1 MPNSIDFQV
10 GSKFMELAGGV
21 EVNNLQEA
29 IKKALQEI
37 TLPDLP
43 PSSSDTASS
52 SSDLPKLA
60 PPTAGGLSLETLA
73 QMISNETRTQATKD
87 GVASIDAK
95 GKERAEVNEKKL
107 EEIMDRLDSMK
118 SKGVLDVFKKIFS
131 WVGVI
136 IGAIASVATIV
147 AGAATGNP
155 LLIAGGAVMLT
166 MAVNSAVSMA
176 TDGKVSISAGVA
188 AGLKACGVPEDIAG
202 YVGMAVELSI
212 TIVGIGLTMGGSS
225 ASAISSAKETLSKA
239 ADIALKTA
247 NIASGVVQMGSGA
260 TDIAGSVY
268 DYKISTSYADT
279 KDLEAILERIQQ
291 AQDMELDFLKG
302 IMERTEKLVED
313 VNNIV
318 EGCTESQTTILT
330 NVAPTM
336 A

>member
-43 PSSSDTASS
+43 SSSPNASSS
-52 SSDLPKLA
+52 SSDLPRLA

-95 GKERAEVNEKKL
+95 GKERAEINEKKL

-118 SKGVLDVFKKIFS
+118 SKGILDVFKKIFS

-136 IGAIASVATIV
+136 VGAIASVATIV

-155 LLIAGGAVMLT
+155 LLIAG
-166 MAVNSAVSMA
+166 
-176 TDGKVSISAGVA
+176 
-188 AGLKACGVPEDIAG
+188 P
-202 YVGMAVELSI
+202 
-212 TIVGIGLTMGGSS
+212 
-225 ASAISSAKETLSKA
+225 
-239 ADIALKTA
+239 
-247 NIASGVVQMGSGA
+247 
-260 TDIAGSVY
+260 
-268 DYKISTSYADT
+268 
-279 KDLEAILERIQQ
+279 LE
-291 AQDMELDFLKG
+291 
-302 IMERTEKLVED
+302 
-313 VNNIV
+313 
-318 EGCTESQTTILT
+318 
-330 NVAPTM
+330 
-336 A
+336 

>member
-43 PSSSDTASS
+43 PSSPNASSS
-52 SSDLPKLA
+52 SSDLPRLA

-87 GVASIDAK
+87 GVASIEAK
-95 GKERAEVNEKKL
+95 GKERAEINEKKL

-118 SKGVLDVFKKIFS
+118 SKGILDIFKKIFS
-131 WVGVI
+131 VIGVI
-136 IGAIASVATIV
+136 IGAIASVATIA
-147 AGAATGNP
+147 AGVMTGNP
-155 LLIAGGAVMLT
+155 LLIVGGGVMFA
-166 MAVNSAVSMA
+166 MSINSAMSLA
-176 TDGKVSISAGVA
+176 TDGEVSISAGIT
-188 AGLKACGVPEDIAG
+188 AGLKKLGVPEDIAG
-202 YVGMAVELSI
+202 YIGMGVELAI
-212 TIVGIGLTMGGSS
+212 TLVGVGLTMGG
-225 ASAISSAKETLSKA
+225 
-239 ADIALKTA
+239 ALKAT

-260 TDIAGSVY
+260 TDVAGSVY

-279 KDLEAILERIQQ
+279 KELEAILERIQQ

-302 IMERTEKLVED
+302 IMERAEKMVED
-313 VNNIV
+313 VNNII
-318 EGCTESQTTILT
+318 EGCTESQTAILT

>member
-43 PSSSDTASS
+43 PSSPNASSS
-52 SSDLPKLA
+52 SSDLPRLA

-87 GVASIDAK
+87 GVASIEAK
-95 GKERAEVNEKKL
+95 GKERAEINEKKL

-118 SKGVLDVFKKIFS
+118 SKGILDIFKKIFS
-131 WVGVI
+131 VIGVI
-136 IGAIASVATIV
+136 IGAIASVATIA
-147 AGAATGNP
+147 AGVMTGNP
-155 LLIAGGAVMLT
+155 LLIVGGGVMFA
-166 MAVNSAVSMA
+166 MSINSAMSLA
-176 TDGKVSISAGVA
+176 TDGEVSISAGIT
-188 AGLKACGVPEDIAG
+188 AGLKKLGVPEESAG
-202 YVGMAVELSI
+202 YIGMGVELAM
-212 TIVGIGLTMGGSS
+212 TLVGVGLTMGGSFGS
-225 ASAISSAKETLSKA
+225 AASTAKQTLSKV
-239 ADIALKTA
+239 ADIALKAT

-260 TDIAGSVY
+260 TDVAGSVY

-279 KDLEAILERIQQ
+279 KELEAILERIQQ

-302 IMERTEKLVED
+302 IMERAEKMVED
-313 VNNIV
+313 VNNVI
-318 EGCTESQTTILT
+318 EGCTESQTAILT